1 VNVYPIVVDSRPS
14 YVQGGH
20 DEVGSLLLLPV
31 QDGTLLDHLRARF
44 AEVTGNPI
52 LVVATFPL
60 TERYVQAI
68 QRAVPSVKGVLAPG
82 QLEERLCDYEP
93 SDSLYLVDPRCFPA
107 RGLDP
112 GTLLRHSLSDP
123 RWARHLVALDTSAGG
138 TKERIDR
145 DGEGR
150 VRRIQRYYDAITW
163 PFMAGVCCSVLP
175 IASTLV
181 PSDLNFLS
189 LTDLRHALS
198 VRGVPSR
205 DYPLQDSALDL
216 SQEAGLL
223 AFSEGLIFAMASR
236 NGTGATGP
244 MLVGKGHEIHPSA
257 KLIGPV
263 VLHPGAAVEEDAKV
277 VGPAILG
284 ANSRVRAGAVVAQS
298 VVAAGLTVP
307 SSWVLRHRVVMEPL
321 PDGPP
326 ALRDPSPPIYRDPST
341 SMRPLREP
349 AVVGGKGSLRFK
361 RAFDVVSSSLALLV
375 LAPLLAAVAVAV
387 RLGSP
392 GPILFGDKREGR
404 NGLPFRCWKF
414 RTMFADASARQRDL
428 AQANQMDGPQF
439 KVDRDPRVTPLG
451 RWLRIANLDELPQ
464 LFNVVLG
471 QMSLVGPRPSPFR
484 ENQLCIPWREARLS
498 VRPGITGLWQV
509 CRHDRATGDFHQWI
523 YYDILYVRHL
533 SFLLDLKI
541 MFATVASLGG
551 KRQFSLA
558 RLLSA
563 DSLEEDGPA

>member
-1 VNVYPIVVDSRPS
+1 VNVYPVVVDSRPK
-14 YVQGGH
+14 YVQGH

-31 QDGTLLDHLRARF
+31 QDGTLLEHLRTRF
-44 AEVTGNPI
+44 AEVTGNPM

-60 TERYVQAI
+60 TDRYVQAI
-68 QRAVPSVKGVLAPG
+68 HRAAPSVKAVLAPG

-145 DGEGR
+145 DTDGR
-150 VRRIQRYYDAITW
+150 MRRIQRYYDAITW
-163 PFMAGVCCSVLP
+163 PFTAGVCCSVLP
-175 IASTLV
+175 IASTHV

-189 LTDLRHALS
+189 LTDLRRALS

-216 SQEAGLL
+216 SEEAGLL
-223 AFSEGLIFAMASR
+223 AFSEGLIFSMAAR
-236 NGTGATGP
+236 NGTGA
-244 MLVGKGHEIHPSA
+244 MLVGTGQEIHPSA

-263 VLHPGAAVEEDAKV
+263 IVHAGAAVEEDAKV

-284 ANSRVRAGAVVAQS
+284 PNSRVKAGAVVAQS
-298 VVAAGLTVP
+298 VLAAGMQVP
-307 SSWVLRHRVVMEPL
+307 STWVLRHRVVMEPL
-321 PDGPP
+321 PDDPP
-326 ALRDPSPPIYRDPST
+326 ALRDPSPPMYRDPST
-341 SMRPLREP
+341 SMRPLKEP
-349 AVVGGKGSLRFK
+349 ALQRGRGSPTIK
-361 RAFDVVSSSLALLV
+361 RAFDLTSSALALLV
-375 LAPLLAAVAVAV
+375 LSPLLALVALAV
-387 RLGSP
+387 RLGSS
-392 GPILFGDKREGR
+392 GPILYGDKREGR
-404 NGLPFRCWKF
+404 NGQPFRCWKF
-414 RTMFADASARQRDL
+414 RTMFADAHARQREMS
-428 AQANQMDGPQF
+428 QANQMDGPQF
-439 KVDRDPRVTPLG
+439 KLDRDPRVTPLG
-451 RWLRIANLDELPQ
+451 RWLRMTNLDELPQ
-464 LFNVVLG
+464 LFNVFLG

-551 KRQFSLA
+551 KRQFSLS
-558 RLLSA
+558 RLLSEDA
-563 DSLEEDGPA
+563 LEEDDLE